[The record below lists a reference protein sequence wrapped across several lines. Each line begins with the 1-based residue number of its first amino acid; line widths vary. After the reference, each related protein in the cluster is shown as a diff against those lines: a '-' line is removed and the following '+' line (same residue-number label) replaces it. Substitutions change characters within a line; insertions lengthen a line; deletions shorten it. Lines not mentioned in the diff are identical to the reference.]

1 MINKYPTLY
10 SFRRCPYAM
19 RARLVLRLCKI
30 ECIIREISLKAK
42 NSEFLRVSPKATV
55 PVLVLPNGEVLE
67 ESLDIIY
74 WSLEQNDPSKLKV
87 NNQLGRKTNKLIEL
101 FDTEFKFHLDRY
113 KYSSR
118 YNIQNSQVHRDKARE
133 ILVQINTML
142 EGKNYIGGKN
152 ISLLDISIL
161 PFVRQFRIADMKWF
175 DNNLGLDNVN
185 KWLNIFLN
193 SDLLASIMT
202 KYKVWEI
209 DDPVTFFNYF

>member
-19 RARLVLRLCKI
+19 RARLALRLCKI

-42 NSEFLRVSPKATV
+42 NTEFLRVSPKATV

-87 NNQLGRKTNKLIEL
+87 NNQLGRKTSKLIEL

-142 EGKNYIGGKN
+142 EGKNYMGGKN

-193 SDLLASIMT
+193 SDLLASIM
-202 KYKVWEI
+202 KRYKVWEI
-209 DDPVTFFNYF
+209 DDPVTFF

>member
-19 RARLVLRLCKI
+19 RARLALRLCKI

-42 NSEFLRVSPKATV
+42 NTEFLRVSSKATV

-87 NNQLGRKTNKLIEL
+87 NNQLGRKTSKLIEL

-142 EGKNYIGGKN
+142 EGKSYMEGKN

-209 DDPVTFFNYF
+209 DDPVTFF

>member
-1 MINKYPTLY
+1 MANKT
-10 SFRRCPYAM
+10 
-19 RARLVLRLCKI
+19 
-30 ECIIREISLKAK
+30 
-42 NSEFLRVSPKATV
+42 
-55 PVLVLPNGEVLE
+55 
-67 ESLDIIY
+67 D
-74 WSLEQNDPSKLKV
+74 
-87 NNQLGRKTNKLIEL
+87 KLIEL
-101 FDTEFKFHLDRY
+101 IDTEFKFHLDRY

-118 YNIQNSQVHRDKARE
+118 YNIKNSQVHRDKARD

-142 EGKNYIGGKN
+142 EGKNYMGGKN
-152 ISLLDISIL
+152 ISFLDISIL

-209 DDPVTFFNYF
+209 DDPVTFF

>member
-1 MINKYPTLY
+1 MKNKYPTLY

-19 RARLVLRLCKI
+19 RARLALRLCKI
-30 ECIIREISLKAK
+30 QCVIREISLKAK

-74 WSLEQNDPSKLKV
+74 WSLEQNDPSKLKT
-87 NNQLGRKTNKLIEL
+87 NNQLKNKTNKIIEL

-118 YNIQNSQVHRDKARE
+118 YNIKNSQVHRDKASE

-142 EGKNYIGGKN
+142 KGKNYI
-152 ISLLDISIL
+152 
-161 PFVRQFRIADMKWF
+161 
-175 DNNLGLDNVN
+175 LG
-185 KWLNIFLN
+185 
-193 SDLLASIMT
+193 
-202 KYKVWEI
+202 
-209 DDPVTFFNYF
+209 

>member
-1 MINKYPTLY
+1 M
-10 SFRRCPYAM
+10 
-19 RARLVLRLCKI
+19 
-30 ECIIREISLKAK
+30 
-42 NSEFLRVSPKATV
+42 
-55 PVLVLPNGEVLE
+55 PNGEVLE

-87 NNQLGRKTNKLIEL
+87 NNQLGRKTSKLIEL

-142 EGKNYIGGKN
+142 EGKSYMGGKN
-152 ISLLDISIL
+152 ISFLDISIL

-209 DDPVTFFNYF
+209 DDPVTFF

>member
-42 NSEFLRVSPKATV
+42 NTEFLRVSPKATV

-87 NNQLGRKTNKLIEL
+87 NNQLGRKTSKLIEL

-118 YNIQNSQVHRDKARE
+118 YNIKNSQVHRDKGRDL
-133 ILVQINTML
+133 LVLINNLL
-142 EGKNYIGGKN
+142 EGKNYMGGKN

-161 PFVRQFRIADMKWF
+161 PFVRQFRIADIKWF

-209 DDPVTFFNYF
+209 DDPVTFF

>member
-19 RARLVLRLCKI
+19 RARLALRLCKI

-42 NSEFLRVSPKATV
+42 NTEFLRVSPKATV

-87 NNQLGRKTNKLIEL
+87 NNQLGRKTSKLIEL

-118 YNIQNSQVHRDKARE
+118 YNIQNSQVHRDKGRDL
-133 ILVQINTML
+133 LVLVNNLL
-142 EGKNYIGGKN
+142 EGKNYLGGKN

-209 DDPVTFFNYF
+209 DDPVTFF

>member
-1 MINKYPTLY
+1 
-10 SFRRCPYAM
+10 
-19 RARLVLRLCKI
+19 
-30 ECIIREISLKAK
+30 
-42 NSEFLRVSPKATV
+42 
-55 PVLVLPNGEVLE
+55 
-67 ESLDIIY
+67 LDIIY

-87 NNQLGRKTNKLIEL
+87 NNQLGRKTSKLIEL

-142 EGKNYIGGKN
+142 EGKSYMGGKN

-209 DDPVTFFNYF
+209 DDPVTFF

>member
-42 NSEFLRVSPKATV
+42 NTEFLRVSPKATV

-87 NNQLGRKTNKLIEL
+87 NNQLGRKTSKLIEL

-118 YNIQNSQVHRDKARE
+118 YNIQNSQVHRDKARV

-142 EGKNYIGGKN
+142 EGKNYMGGKN

-209 DDPVTFFNYF
+209 DDPVTFF

>member
-19 RARLVLRLCKI
+19 RARLALRLCKI

-42 NSEFLRVSPKATV
+42 NTEFLRVSPKATV

-87 NNQLGRKTNKLIEL
+87 NNQLGRKTSKLIEL

-142 EGKNYIGGKN
+142 EGKSYMGGKN
-152 ISLLDISIL
+152 ISFLDISIL

-209 DDPVTFFNYF
+209 DDPVTFF

>member
-1 MINKYPTLY
+1 MKNKYPTLY

-19 RARLVLRLCKI
+19 RARLALRLCKI
-30 ECIIREISLKAK
+30 QCIIREINLKAK
-42 NSEFLRVSPKATV
+42 NSEFLMVSPKATV

-74 WSLEQNDPSKLKV
+74 WSLEQNDPYKLII
-87 NNQLGRKTNKLIEL
+87 NYQLANKTNELIDL

-118 YNIQNSQVHRDKARE
+118 YNIKNSLVHRDNARD

-142 EGKNYIGGKN
+142 EGKNYIWGNN

-161 PFVRQFRIADMKWF
+161 PFVRQFRIADKEWF
-175 DNNLGLDNVN
+175 DDNLGLENVN
-185 KWLNIFLN
+185 NWINTFLN

-209 DDPVTFFNYF
+209 DDPVTLF

>member
-19 RARLVLRLCKI
+19 RARLALRLCKI

-42 NSEFLRVSPKATV
+42 NTEFLSVSPKATV

-87 NNQLGRKTNKLIEL
+87 NNQLGRKTSKLIEL

-142 EGKNYIGGKN
+142 EGKSYMGGKN
-152 ISLLDISIL
+152 ISFLDISIL

-209 DDPVTFFNYF
+209 DDPVTFF

>member
-19 RARLVLRLCKI
+19 RARLALRLCKI

-42 NSEFLRVSPKATV
+42 STEFLRVSPKATV

-87 NNQLGRKTNKLIEL
+87 NNQLGRKTSKLIEL

-142 EGKNYIGGKN
+142 EGKSYMGGKN
-152 ISLLDISIL
+152 ISFLDISIL

-209 DDPVTFFNYF
+209 DDPVTFF

>member
-19 RARLVLRLCKI
+19 RARLAIRLCKI
-30 ECIIREISLKAK
+30 QCIIREISLKAK
-42 NSEFLRVSPKATV
+42 NSELLRVSPKATV

-74 WSLEQNDPSKLKV
+74 WSLEQNDPYKLKI
-87 NNQLGRKTNKLIEL
+87 NNQLANKTDKLIEL
-101 FDTEFKFHLDRY
+101 IDTEFKFHLDRY

-118 YNIQNSQVHRDKARE
+118 YNIKNSEVHRDKARD

-142 EGKNYIGGKN
+142 EGNNYLCGKN

-161 PFVRQFRIADMKWF
+161 PFVRQFRIADKEWF
-175 DNNLGLDNVN
+175 DDNLGLENVN
-185 KWLNIFLN
+185 NWLNTFLN

-209 DDPVTFFNYF
+209 DDTVTLF

>member
-19 RARLVLRLCKI
+19 RARLALRLCKI

-42 NSEFLRVSPKATV
+42 NTEFLRVSPKATV

-74 WSLEQNDPSKLKV
+74 WSLEQNDPSKLKA
-87 NNQLGRKTNKLIEL
+87 NNQLGRKTSKLIEL

-142 EGKNYIGGKN
+142 KGKNYIGGKN

-209 DDPVTFFNYF
+209 DDPMTFF

>member
-19 RARLVLRLCKI
+19 RARLALRLCKI

-42 NSEFLRVSPKATV
+42 NTEFLRVSPKATV

-87 NNQLGRKTNKLIEL
+87 NDQLGGKTSKLIEL

-118 YNIQNSQVHRDKARE
+118 YNIQNSKVHRDKARE

-142 EGKNYIGGKN
+142 KGKNYIGGKN

-209 DDPVTFFNYF
+209 DDPVTFF

>member
-19 RARLVLRLCKI
+19 RARLALRLCKI

-42 NSEFLRVSPKATV
+42 NTEFLRVSPKATV

-87 NNQLGRKTNKLIEL
+87 NNQLGRKTSKLIEL

-118 YNIQNSQVHRDKARE
+118 YNIQNSKVHRDKARE

-142 EGKNYIGGKN
+142 EGKSYIGGKN
-152 ISLLDISIL
+152 ISFLDISIL

-209 DDPVTFFNYF
+209 DDPVTFF

>member
-19 RARLVLRLCKI
+19 RARLALRLCKI
-30 ECIIREISLKAK
+30 QCIIREISLKAK
-42 NSEFLRVSPKATV
+42 NSEFLKVSPKATV

-74 WSLEQNDPSKLKV
+74 WSLEQNDPYKLKI
-87 NNQLGRKTNKLIEL
+87 NNQLANKTDKLIEL

-118 YNIQNSQVHRDKARE
+118 YNIKNSQVHRDKGRDL
-133 ILVQINTML
+133 LVLINNLL

-161 PFVRQFRIADMKWF
+161 PFVRQYRIADIKWF
-175 DNNLGLDNVN
+175 DNNLGLDNVSN
-185 KWLNIFLN
+185 WLNIFLN

-209 DDPVTFFNYF
+209 DDPLTLF

>member
-1 MINKYPTLY
+1 MKNKCPTLY

-19 RARLVLRLCKI
+19 RARLALRLCKI
-30 ECIIREISLKAK
+30 QCIIREISLKAK
-42 NSEFLRVSPKATV
+42 NSEFLSLSPKGTV

-74 WSLEQNDPSKLKV
+74 WSLEQNDPSKLKI
-87 NNQLGRKTNKLIEL
+87 NNQLANETNKLIEL

-118 YNIQNSQVHRDKARE
+118 YNIKNSEVHRDKARD

-142 EGKNYIGGKN
+142 EGNNYLWGNN

-161 PFVRQFRIADMKWF
+161 PFVRQFRIADKEWF
-175 DNNLGLDNVN
+175 DDNLGLENVN
-185 KWLNIFLN
+185 NWLNTFLN

-202 KYKVWEI
+202 KYKVWEK
-209 DDPVTFFNYF
+209 DDPITLF

>member
-19 RARLVLRLCKI
+19 RARLALRLCKI

-42 NSEFLRVSPKATV
+42 NSEFLRVSPMATV

-87 NNQLGRKTNKLIEL
+87 NNQLGRKTSKLIEL

-133 ILVQINTML
+133 ILVQINIML
-142 EGKNYIGGKN
+142 EGKNYMGGKN

-209 DDPVTFFNYF
+209 DDPVTFF

>member
-19 RARLVLRLCKI
+19 RARLALRLCKI
-30 ECIIREISLKAK
+30 QCIIREISLKAK

-55 PVLVLPNGEVLE
+55 PVLVLPNGKVLE

-74 WSLEQNDPSKLKV
+74 WSLEQNDPSKLKI
-87 NNQLGRKTNKLIEL
+87 NNQLANNTDKLIDL

-118 YNIQNSQVHRDKARE
+118 YNIKNSQVHRDKGRDL
-133 ILVQINTML
+133 LVLINNLL

-161 PFVRQFRIADMKWF
+161 PFVRQYRIADIKWF
-175 DNNLGLDNVN
+175 DNNLGLDNVSN
-185 KWLNIFLN
+185 WLNIFLN

-209 DDPVTFFNYF
+209 DDPLTLF

>member
-19 RARLVLRLCKI
+19 RARLALRLCKI

-42 NSEFLRVSPKATV
+42 NTEFLRVSPKATV

-74 WSLEQNDPSKLKV
+74 WSLEQNDPFKLKA
-87 NNQLGRKTNKLIEL
+87 NNQLGRKTSKLIEL

-142 EGKNYIGGKN
+142 EGKSYMGGKN
-152 ISLLDISIL
+152 ISFLDISIL

-209 DDPVTFFNYF
+209 DDPVTFF

>member
-19 RARLVLRLCKI
+19 RARLALRLCKI

-42 NSEFLRVSPKATV
+42 STEFLRVSPKATV

-87 NNQLGRKTNKLIEL
+87 NNQLGRKTSKLIEL

-142 EGKNYIGGKN
+142 EGKSYIGGKN
-152 ISLLDISIL
+152 ISFLDISIL

-209 DDPVTFFNYF
+209 DDPVTFF